1 MYIESE
7 NWSAPTLL
15 KALQQGDEAAF
26 NSLYNLHSKP
36 LYRKIMRM
44 VGDEEIAKELLQ
56 DLFFKLWAKREQI
69 DESRSIRS
77 YLYTIAVNLVYDNF
91 RKAAKDKALEARL
104 MAMAVEYYTHSEE
117 ALLAKDNQKVIERIV
132 HQLPPQRRQV
142 YMLCKIDG
150 MSYEEAARALH
161 ISASTIRDH
170 IVKAN
175 KTIREFLQ
183 ANPDITVFLFLT
195 AIFPYL

>member
-1 MYIESE
+1 
-7 NWSAPTLL
+7 
-15 KALQQGDEAAF
+15 
-26 NSLYNLHSKP
+26 
-36 LYRKIMRM
+36 
-44 VGDEEIAKELLQ
+44 
-56 DLFFKLWAKREQI
+56 
-69 DESRSIRS
+69 
-77 YLYTIAVNLVYDNF
+77 
-91 RKAAKDKALEARL
+91 

>member
-26 NSLYNLHSKP
+26 NSLYSLHSKP

-117 ALLAKDNQKVIERIV
+117 VLLAKDNQKVIERIV